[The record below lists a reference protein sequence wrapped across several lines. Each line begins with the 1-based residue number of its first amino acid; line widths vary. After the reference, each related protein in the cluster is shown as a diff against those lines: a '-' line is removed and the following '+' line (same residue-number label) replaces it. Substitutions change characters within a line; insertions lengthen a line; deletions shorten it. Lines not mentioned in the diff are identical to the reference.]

1 MTKERVQINFRIS
14 AEEKK
19 ILEGL
24 ANLESLP
31 ISQYLRRLF
40 LQAQQNLKSG
50 KQVA

>member
-1 MTKERVQINFRIS
+1 MSQDRVQINFRIS
-14 AEEKK
+14 TEEKK

-50 KQVA
+50 QKAA